1 MTDDEFR
8 KLISDYLDTATPEL
22 ADVEL
27 DMMEGHQSFG
37 ADHALEDHGVSQEE
51 IRQVIYELP
60 APEEKRSKHGPAR
73 TLFWGATRTGR
84 GITVVAHDDVT
95 EGVRRLTLI
104 TAFDETEEEW
114 RRR

>member
-8 KLISDYLDTATPEL
+8 KLLSDYLDTTTPEM

-27 DMMEGHQSFG
+27 DMMEGQRGFG
-37 ADHALEDHGVSQEE
+37 ADHALEDHGVRQEE
-51 IRQVIYELP
+51 IRQVS
-60 APEEKRSKHGPAR
+60 SKQGLSR
-73 TLFWGATRTGR
+73 TLFWGITRRGR
-84 GITVVAHDDVT
+84 ALTVVAHDDT
-95 EGVRRLTLI
+95 SEGVRRLTLI